1 MDDEV
6 DEHHRSRDKISLDPD
21 ADSDDD
27 DSFDDEGAGVMDIEA
42 DDDSDEEEDE
52 EEDDSEED
60 DEDEDEDEDE
70 DDANDSDAPAAR
82 RDSLS
87 DDGEE
92 EAALIKAMRAQQ
104 RRLDARGATRRT
116 ADDDDLDASA
126 TDSDDEAAG
135 IRGRSKDDFY
145 GDDDVDHEGQSDEEE
160 RADEEREARR
170 LQRAAAD
177 GMDAGDF
184 DAFSNSESDSSD
196 SERKTLGAKARAA
209 ALGKKKGKKKG
220 KKALIGELSGA
231 VAPEGAAIE
240 SLGGDAVA
248 AAASDAVASDAP
260 ELIALTKE
268 LTKNLDEVTH
278 SVEPVIA
285 AARAGELATAEG
297 ISYLDAKHLLMLSY
311 CVNIVFYLLLKSE
324 GRSVRDHPVVLRL
337 VEIRAYLEK
346 LRPIDRKLRYQIDKL
361 LKTSA
366 ASELAGGE
374 DDGED
379 EDDPLRFKPNPDALV
394 GGADAEDAEAL
405 AGGAYRPPKMVPT
418 AMDDFE
424 EGGKSAKQKRKEKEA
439 RRRASRSALIKVR
452 RFSRH
457 SRRLRDAFFFRFF
470 WTRGSVFPRE
480 RDACHSTSS
489 FFGALSSATL
499 FHGDRRRPFF
509 VAQSARTK
517 SWAGYRPPRRGRL
530 SNQELDSLSF
540 LFFSFPISSAR
551 STFRRSFP
559 RRALTVPHRLTP
571 FPLHRTPLNLGTR
584 ARARRGSRGARR
596 RRRRHVERVREAR
609 VRAHGGARENRGGP
623 VHARPAF
630 ENRAAAGQ
638 GDDALDELAP
648 KRGRLRGRRGGPGG
662 GGGGAGGPEGQEAEA
677 GGLGDARVG
686 VGGAQKPKA
695 RLRRAR
701 RPAQGLARGT
711 RPALFPFSF
720 SPFPRAFRGGVSYFF
735 SLFAF
740 RIVRSVDDS
749 PPWSLGVKNDAIRTH
764 SLAEVRRARR
774 VAAAG
779 ADTRRRAETP
789 PNIALSFARDF
800 SIASRIL
807 NRVSDPSRTSP
818 SSSPR
823 IRSRHRRTAATST
836 SAA

>member
-1 MDDEV
+1 MAKGTTPKRATRASARNKGGHESWMDDEV

-27 DSFDDEGAGVMDIEA
+27 DAFDDEGAGVMDIEA
-42 DDDSDEEEDE
+42 DDDSDEEDEEDE
-52 EEDDSEED
+52 EEDDSET
-60 DEDEDEDEDE
+60 DEDEDEDE
-70 DDANDSDAPAAR
+70 DDANDSDAPAAE
-82 RDSLS
+82 LS

-196 SERKTLGAKARAA
+196 SEGKTLGAKARAA
-209 ALGKKKGKKKG
+209 ATTKGKGKKKG

-366 ASELAGGE
+366 VSELAGGQ

-394 GGADAEDAEAL
+394 GGAEAEDAEAL

-452 RFSRH
+452 RFSRRHSRRH
-457 SRRLRDAFFFRFF
+457 SRRLRDAFFFLFLTGRVWLGFPAR
-470 WTRGSVFPRE
+470 TRRVPLNFLVLRRAFVGDAVPWRSKATIFRGTE
-480 RDACHSTSS
+480 RTYQILGRVPPSTPWATIQSRAGQS
-489 FFGALSSATL
+489 FF
-499 FHGDRRRPFF
+499 
-509 VAQSARTK
+509 
-517 SWAGYRPPRRGRL
+517 
-530 SNQELDSLSF
+530 SF
-540 LFFSFPISSAR
+540 LFFSFPELGALDV
-551 STFRRSFP
+551 STFLP
-559 RRALTVPHRLTP
+559 ATRA
-571 FPLHRTPLNLGTR
+571 HRT
-584 ARARRGSRGARR
+584 
-596 RRRRHVERVREAR
+596 
-609 VRAHGGARENRGGP
+609 
-623 VHARPAF
+623 
-630 ENRAAAGQ
+630 
-638 GDDALDELAP
+638 AP
-648 KRGRLRGRRGGPGG
+648 P
-662 GGGGAGGPEGQEAEA
+662 
-677 GGLGDARVG
+677 
-686 VGGAQKPKA
+686 
-695 RLRRAR
+695 
-701 RPAQGLARGT
+701 
-711 RPALFPFSF
+711 
-720 SPFPRAFRGGVSYFF
+720 
-735 SLFAF
+735 
-740 RIVRSVDDS
+740 
-749 PPWSLGVKNDAIRTH
+749 
-764 SLAEVRRARR
+764 
-774 VAAAG
+774 
-779 ADTRRRAETP
+779 
-789 PNIALSFARDF
+789 
-800 SIASRIL
+800 
-807 NRVSDPSRTSP
+807 
-818 SSSPR
+818 
-823 IRSRHRRTAATST
+823 
-836 SAA
+836 

>member
-42 DDDSDEEEDE
+42 DDDSDEEGDSDEEDE
-52 EEDDSEED
+52 EEDDSD
-60 DEDEDEDEDE
+60 DGEDEDEDE
-70 DDANDSDAPAAR
+70 DDANDSDAPAAE
-82 RDSLS
+82 LS

-209 ALGKKKGKKKG
+209 ATTKGKGKKKG

-278 SVEPVIA
+278 SVEPMIA

-470 WTRGSVFPRE
+470 GRVFLKRLARFSRASTTRATQLPR
-480 RDACHSTSS
+480 
-489 FFGALSSATL
+489 SSAR
-499 FHGDRRRPFF
+499 FRRRRCSMEIEGDHFSWHRAHVPNLGQGTALHA
-509 VAQSARTK
+509 VGDYPIK
-517 SWAGYRPPRRGRL
+517 SWTV
-530 SNQELDSLSF
+530 F
-540 LFFSFPISSAR
+540 LFFSFLFPSA
-551 STFRRSFP
+551 
-559 RRALTVPHRLTP
+559 
-571 FPLHRTPLNLGTR
+571 
-584 ARARRGSRGARR
+584 
-596 RRRRHVERVREAR
+596 
-609 VRAHGGARENRGGP
+609 
-623 VHARPAF
+623 
-630 ENRAAAGQ
+630 
-638 GDDALDELAP
+638 
-648 KRGRLRGRRGGPGG
+648 
-662 GGGGAGGPEGQEAEA
+662 
-677 GGLGDARVG
+677 
-686 VGGAQKPKA
+686 
-695 RLRRAR
+695 RRAR
-701 RPAQGLARGT
+701 R
-711 RPALFPFSF
+711 FD
-720 SPFPRAFRGGVSYFF
+720 V
-735 SLFAF
+735 
-740 RIVRSVDDS
+740 
-749 PPWSLGVKNDAIRTH
+749 
-764 SLAEVRRARR
+764 
-774 VAAAG
+774 
-779 ADTRRRAETP
+779 
-789 PNIALSFARDF
+789 
-800 SIASRIL
+800 
-807 NRVSDPSRTSP
+807 PSRDPCSPYRTTSHLFRYTLHP
-818 SSSPR
+818 
-823 IRSRHRRTAATST
+823 
-836 SAA
+836 

>member
-27 DSFDDEGAGVMDIEA
+27 DAFDDEGAGVMDIEA
-42 DDDSDEEEDE
+42 DDDSDEEDEEDE
-52 EEDDSEED
+52 EEDDSET
-60 DEDEDEDEDE
+60 DEDEDEDE
-70 DDANDSDAPAAR
+70 DDANDSDAPAAE
-82 RDSLS
+82 LS

-196 SERKTLGAKARAA
+196 SEGKTLGAKARAA
-209 ALGKKKGKKKG
+209 ATTKGKGKKKG

-366 ASELAGGE
+366 VSELAGGQ

-394 GGADAEDAEAL
+394 GGAEAEDAEAL

-452 RFSRH
+452 RFSRRHSRRH
-457 SRRLRDAFFFRFF
+457 SRRLRDAFFFLFLTGRVWLGFPAR
-470 WTRGSVFPRE
+470 TRRVPLNFLVLRRAFVGDAVPWRSKATIFRGTE
-480 RDACHSTSS
+480 RTYQILGRVPPSTPWATIQSRAGQS
-489 FFGALSSATL
+489 FF
-499 FHGDRRRPFF
+499 
-509 VAQSARTK
+509 
-517 SWAGYRPPRRGRL
+517 
-530 SNQELDSLSF
+530 SF
-540 LFFSFPISSAR
+540 LFFSFPELGALDV
-551 STFRRSFP
+551 STFLP
-559 RRALTVPHRLTP
+559 ATRA
-571 FPLHRTPLNLGTR
+571 HRT
-584 ARARRGSRGARR
+584 
-596 RRRRHVERVREAR
+596 
-609 VRAHGGARENRGGP
+609 
-623 VHARPAF
+623 
-630 ENRAAAGQ
+630 
-638 GDDALDELAP
+638 AP
-648 KRGRLRGRRGGPGG
+648 P
-662 GGGGAGGPEGQEAEA
+662 
-677 GGLGDARVG
+677 
-686 VGGAQKPKA
+686 
-695 RLRRAR
+695 
-701 RPAQGLARGT
+701 
-711 RPALFPFSF
+711 
-720 SPFPRAFRGGVSYFF
+720 
-735 SLFAF
+735 
-740 RIVRSVDDS
+740 
-749 PPWSLGVKNDAIRTH
+749 
-764 SLAEVRRARR
+764 
-774 VAAAG
+774 
-779 ADTRRRAETP
+779 
-789 PNIALSFARDF
+789 
-800 SIASRIL
+800 
-807 NRVSDPSRTSP
+807 
-818 SSSPR
+818 
-823 IRSRHRRTAATST
+823 
-836 SAA
+836 

>member
-470 WTRGSVFPRE
+470 WKRVWLGFPARTRRVPLNFLVLRRAFVGDAVPWRSKATIFRGTE
-480 RDACHSTSS
+480 RTYQILGRVPPSTPWATIQSRAGQS
-489 FFGALSSATL
+489 FF
-499 FHGDRRRPFF
+499 
-509 VAQSARTK
+509 
-517 SWAGYRPPRRGRL
+517 
-530 SNQELDSLSF
+530 SF
-540 LFFSFPISSAR
+540 LFFSHQLGALDVSTFLPATRAHRTAPPHTFSATPYTLKFRNSRKSSAR
-551 STFRRSFP
+551 LPRSSAATP
-559 RRALTVPHRLTP
+559 ATRRARS
-571 FPLHRTPLNLGTR
+571 RSASSRAWRR
-584 ARARRGSRGARR
+584 ARKSRRTCSRASRFRKPSGGGPRR
-596 RRRRHVERVREAR
+596 RRAR
-609 VRAHGGARENRGGP
+609 
-623 VHARPAF
+623 
-630 ENRAAAGQ
+630 
-638 GDDALDELAP
+638 
-648 KRGRLRGRRGGPGG
+648 
-662 GGGGAGGPEGQEAEA
+662 
-677 GGLGDARVG
+677 
-686 VGGAQKPKA
+686 
-695 RLRRAR
+695 
-701 RPAQGLARGT
+701 
-711 RPALFPFSF
+711 
-720 SPFPRAFRGGVSYFF
+720 
-735 SLFAF
+735 
-740 RIVRSVDDS
+740 
-749 PPWSLGVKNDAIRTH
+749 
-764 SLAEVRRARR
+764 
-774 VAAAG
+774 
-779 ADTRRRAETP
+779 
-789 PNIALSFARDF
+789 
-800 SIASRIL
+800 
-807 NRVSDPSRTSP
+807 
-818 SSSPR
+818 
-823 IRSRHRRTAATST
+823 
-836 SAA
+836 